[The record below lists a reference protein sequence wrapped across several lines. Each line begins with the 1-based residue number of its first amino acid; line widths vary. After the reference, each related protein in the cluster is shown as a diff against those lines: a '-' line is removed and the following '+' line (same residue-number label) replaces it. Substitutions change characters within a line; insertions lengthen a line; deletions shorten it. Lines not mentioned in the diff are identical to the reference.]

1 LSQTAL
7 AKSARDRKREF
18 TLAAGKP
25 PELQPA
31 LLLTSGAVLLCL
43 SLEVG
48 VIEQADSL
56 SLYMTPS
63 EILMDAGIALLI
75 MLGAALFWW
84 LTVLA
89 VVGIV
94 KWIPST
100 ERYGTSLAWHWGL
113 MIPFCYLALSTVGA
127 LKEATFPR
135 WHSSLLIW
143 LFMFGLLIFAMFRVR
158 VSRLQE
164 FCQSRLLPL
173 FWVHLIL
180 AIMAVVAL
188 RWNDVHL
195 FHNYARPGRPM
206 VASQLPDI
214 YLLTADALSMEDTSL
229 DGYSRETTP
238 NLERFAQRSYVFESF
253 FANSNFTAP
262 ATTSIETGK
271 LPWSHR
277 VFHQGGFLRGAAR
290 SENLAQLLRERG
302 YYTAMISANHWA
314 APFHHRTMESYD
326 AVQDVVPLGVSGIG
340 VHYANLVGANTR
352 YTLSGALMKRWAR
365 ALTYVDATLWP
376 ERYPG
381 PPDLIL
387 DGART
392 LIQRSDITQPR
403 FVWAHIGPPHDPYL
417 PPPQFRNRFLAA
429 GERITY
435 PDLLALRTTALP
447 PGITASELRAQYD
460 EMVLYADQA
469 LGNFLDWLDNT
480 GRLDNAIVIVSA
492 DHGESFEHQSFL
504 HAGPNLYN
512 SLIRV
517 PLLIH
522 IPGQKT
528 GRRLSQLAQQADLL
542 PTILDLI
549 GVPLPN
555 WTDGTSL
562 KPALDGKVLPP
573 RQIFSMNLEP
583 CQIFAP
589 ISKGTVAVMDEEYK
603 YVLRLDEQQEAL
615 YRYRSDR
622 HEEDNLVAS
631 NPEVRNRLR
640 DVLLKK
646 LNEVNQGPQR
656 AGANSIN

>member
-1 LSQTAL
+1 LNQTAL
-7 AKSARDRKREF
+7 AKSAPGRESEF
-18 TLAAGKP
+18 TLAARKP
-25 PELQPA
+25 AELHPA
-31 LLLTSGAVLLCL
+31 LLLASGAVLLCL

-56 SLYMTPS
+56 SLYMTLGES
-63 EILMDAGIALLI
+63 AVDAGVALLI
-75 MLGAALFWW
+75 MLGAAILWW
-84 LTVLA
+84 LIVLA
-89 VVGIV
+89 IVGIV
-94 KWIPST
+94 KWIPSS
-100 ERYGTSLAWHWGL
+100 ERTRTSLAWHLGL
-113 MIPFCYLALSTVGA
+113 MIPFCYLALNTFGA
-127 LKEATFPR
+127 LKAVIFPL
-135 WHSSLLIW
+135 WHSDLLIW
-143 LFMFGLLIFAMFRVR
+143 LLVFALFSYGVFTVR
-158 VSRLQE
+158 VARLQE
-164 FCQSRLLPL
+164 FCRSRLLPL

-180 AIMAVVAL
+180 AILAIIAL

-195 FHNYARPGRPM
+195 FHNYARPGRPV

-238 NLERFAQRSYVFESF
+238 NLERFAQRSYGFDFF
-253 FANSNFTAP
+253 FANSNFTDS

-277 VFHQGGFLRGAAR
+277 VFQQGGFLRGAAQ
-290 SENLAQLLRERG
+290 SENLAELLRERG
-302 YYTAMISANHWA
+302 YYTAMITANQWA
-314 APFHHRTMESYD
+314 APFHHRTTESYD
-326 AVQDVVPLGVSGIG
+326 AVQYAVPFGVGG
-340 VHYANLVGANTR
+340 TAAHYTNLVGANTL
-352 YTLSGALMKRWAR
+352 YTLSGALMKRLAR
-365 ALTYVDATLWP
+365 TLSYVDATLWP

-387 DGART
+387 DQVRT
-392 LIQRSDITQPR
+392 LIERPDITQPR

-429 GERITY
+429 RTRITY

-447 PGITASELRAQYD
+447 PGISTSELRAQYD

-469 LGNFLDWLDNT
+469 LGNFLDWLENT

-492 DHGESFEHQSFL
+492 DHGESFEHHWFL

-512 SLIRV
+512 NLIRV

-528 GRRLSQLAQQADLL
+528 GVRLSQLAQQADLL

-555 WTDGTSL
+555 WADGTSL
-562 KPALDGKVLPP
+562 KPLLDGKVLPP
-573 RQIFSMNLEP
+573 RPIFSMNLEP
-583 CQIFAP
+583 CRIFAP
-589 ISKGTVAVMDEEYK
+589 IAKGTLAVIDDEYK
-603 YVLRLDEQQEAL
+603 YVLGLDPRGEAL

-622 HEEDNLVAS
+622 HEENNLVAS

-646 LNEVNQGPQR
+646 LNQVNQGQPR
-656 AGANSIN
+656 AGAESIN